1 MVNNIFEKMRVES
14 INLEYN
20 KVYKSGNYEEC
31 IPIREDL
38 EAFFS
43 LHNDELYDLLE
54 SERWWEY

>member
-1 MVNNIFEKMRVES
+1 MRVES